1 MFERE
6 SFLSLVVLELYPD
19 FNLLLELIS
28 SFWIAFYSPSNDETL
43 PSNDET
49 VPPSNEMLPP
59 VNETV
64 PLSCETLPLND
75 EMFPLNNET
84 IPLNLLFLSSI
95 YRK

>member
-49 VPPSNEMLPP
+49 VPPSNEI
-59 VNETV
+59 V

-75 EMFPLNNET
+75 EMFPLSNET
-84 IPLNLLFLSSI
+84 IILNLLFLSSI
-95 YRK
+95 YPEMNINKA